1 MELHYGRVTSKGQIT
16 IPVAIRKRLEL
27 EAGSSVLFLVKTDGL
42 VEVSHPAKD
51 IEAAFGSFPLPPGMT
66 GTELAAMGDEITA
79 VEAVERYRRSMGR
92 DVETGEV
99 EAHEAAM
106 LAR

>member
-16 IPVAIRKRLEL
+16 IPAAIRKRLEL
-27 EAGSSVLFLVKTDGL
+27 ETGSSVLFLVRTDGL

-51 IEAAFGSFPLPPGMT
+51 IEAAFGTFPLPPGTT
-66 GTELAAMGDEITA
+66 GTELAAMG
-79 VEAVERYRRSMGR
+79 R
-92 DVETGEV
+92 DAENREV
-99 EAHEAAM
+99 VAQEAAM